1 MPQHTHVDRP
11 VAVDVLMTGGTMP
24 PREVPTAREA
34 RLGAELRKLR
44 ERAGKAAHE
53 AAAHIGTDRAKM
65 SNIESGRRGISEERI
80 RRLAHFYLCDDEP
93 LIDSLC
99 AIAHEHR
106 GKQWWERYRGV
117 LPPGS
122 LDVSE
127 LEHHAVRLSTVSM
140 LLVPGLFQTPGYAR
154 AIFGSAIPR
163 PRDAELDARVE
174 HRVARSQIFQRP
186 NPPPCEVIIHEAALR
201 MRYGGRG
208 VARAQLEHLLDV
220 ADWPSVTLRVIPF
233 ALEEV
238 PGHGQSMLYA
248 EGPVPQLDTVQLDT
262 PFGGAFLHTEPEL
275 HKYRRLF
282 GASSD
287 LALGPEES
295 RQLVR
300 YIAREM

>member
-1 MPQHTHVDRP
+1 
-11 VAVDVLMTGGTMP
+11 MP
-24 PREVPTAREA
+24 PRDVPTAREA

-80 RRLAHFYLCDDEP
+80 RRLADFYLCDDEP
-93 LIDSLC
+93 LIDALC
-99 AIAHEHR
+99 AIAREHR
-106 GKQWWERYRGV
+106 GQHWWERYRGI
-117 LPPGS
+117 LAPGS
-122 LDVSE
+122 LDMSE
-127 LEHHAVRLSTVSM
+127 LEHHAVRLSTVHM
-140 LLVPGLFQTPGYAR
+140 LLVPGPFQTPGYAR

-163 PRDAELDARVE
+163 PREEELDARVE
-174 HRVARSQIFQRP
+174 HRVSRAQIFQRP
-186 NPPPCEVIIHEAALR
+186 DPTSCEAIIHEAALR
-201 MRYGGRG
+201 MRYGGRS
-208 VARAQLEHLLDV
+208 VARAQLEHLLEV

-233 ALEEV
+233 ALEDV

-275 HKYRRLF
+275 NKYRKLF
-282 GASSD
+282 VTSSG
-287 LALGPEES
+287 LALDAEDS
-295 RQLVR
+295 RQLIR